1 MEAHLHTLSNL
12 FDQLGLAS
20 SPAEIQAFIA
30 THKHLNAAVALC
42 EAPFWTESQAK
53 FLRDQIKQDADWAG
67 VVDKLD
73 ASLR

>member
-1 MEAHLHTLSNL
+1 MEAQLHTMSNL

-20 SPAEIQAFIA
+20 SPTEIQAFIA
-30 THKHLNAAVALC
+30 VHKNLQATVTLC
-42 EAPFWTESQAK
+42 EAPFWSASQAK
-53 FLRDQIKQDADWAG
+53 FLREQIKRDADWAG